1 MFKDLADIH
10 PLLPMIAG
18 LFALLLAAILAAF
31 ITKRLWVGLVR
42 LLVTRTHTTWDDAL
56 VEQNVF
62 GKLAQIVP
70 AILVH
75 QGILLVPGVPDAMDL
90 VVQNA
95 SEAWVL
101 LVITMAASATL
112 AAINTIY
119 EAKPIARERP
129 IKGFIQLGQIAVRV
143 IGAILIVAVLINQ
156 SPTIMLGSLGA
167 LTAVAMIV
175 FQDTLLSLVASIQLT
190 SQRIIRVGDWLE
202 MPDYG
207 ADGDVID
214 VALYNV
220 TIQNWDKTITTIPT
234 NKLVSGAFKNWR
246 GMSES
251 GGRRIKR
258 AINLDVNSVRSL
270 TDDEVKR
277 FADFALLKDYV
288 ASKEKELQAYNTALD
303 APGEG
308 GVNLRRLTNIGTF
321 RAYVYHYLKNHPKI
335 HKGMTLIVRQL
346 QSGGEGVPIEVY
358 CFCNDTNW
366 FNYEGIQSDI
376 FDHLFAIVPEFGLQ
390 LYQNPT
396 GADIRRLTAAPASPD
411 SQNMG

>member
-1 MFKDLADIH
+1 MLKDLAEINQYL
-10 PLLPMIAG
+10 PLLAG
-18 LFALLLAAILAAF
+18 LLILFFAALVAAF
-31 ITKRLWVGLVR
+31 ITKRLWLTLVR
-42 LLVTRTHTTWDDAL
+42 KLVTRTRTTWDDAL
-56 VEQNVF
+56 VQQNVF
-62 GKLAQIVP
+62 GKLSQIVP
-70 AILVH
+70 AMLVYK
-75 QGILLVPGVPDAMDL
+75 GILLVPDVPDGMDAL
-90 VVQNA
+90 VQNVA
-95 SEAWVL
+95 SAWVV
-101 LVITMAASATL
+101 LVIVSVVSSTL
-112 AAINTIY
+112 TAINVLY
-119 EAKPIARERP
+119 EARPIARERP
-129 IKGFIQLGQIAVRV
+129 IKGFIQLGQIAVWV

-156 SPTIMLGSLGA
+156 SPAIMLGSLGA
-167 LTAVAMIV
+167 LTAVSMIV

-190 SQRIIRVGDWLE
+190 GQRIIRVGDWLE

-258 AINLDVNSVRSL
+258 SINLDVNSIRSL
-270 TDDEVKR
+270 TDEEVKR
-277 FADFALLKDYV
+277 FTDFALLKTYI
-288 ASKEKELQAYNTALD
+288 ASKEKDLQAYNAALD

-321 RAYVYHYLKNHPKI
+321 RAYVYHYLKNHPKV
-335 HKGMTLIVRQL
+335 HKDMTLIVRQL
-346 QSGGEGVPIEVY
+346 QSGSEGVPIEIY

-376 FDHLFAIVPEFGLQ
+376 FDHLFSMVPEFGLQ

-396 GADIRRLTAAPASPD
+396 GADIQRLTAGPAVQD
-411 SQNMG
+411 N

>member
-1 MFKDLADIH
+1 
-10 PLLPMIAG
+10 MIAG
-18 LFALLLAAILAAF
+18 LLALLLAAILAAF
-31 ITKRLWVGLVR
+31 VTKRLWVRLVR

-75 QGILLVPGVPDAMDL
+75 QGILLVPGVADAMDL
-90 VVQNA
+90 VIQNA
-95 SEAWVL
+95 AEAWVL
-101 LVITMAASATL
+101 LVITMAASSTL
-112 AAINTIY
+112 AAINTVY

-220 TIQNWDKTITTIPT
+220 TIQNWDKTITTVPT

-258 AINLDVNSVRSL
+258 AINLDVNSIRSL
-270 TDDEVKR
+270 TDDEIKR
-277 FADFALLKDYV
+277 FTDFALLKDYI
-288 ASKEKELQAYNTALD
+288 ASKEQELQAYNTSLD

-335 HKGMTLIVRQL
+335 HKDMTLIVRQL

-376 FDHLFAIVPEFGLQ
+376 FDHLFAMVPEFGLQ

-396 GADIRRLTAAPASPD
+396 GADIRRLTAVPSSPD
-411 SQNMG
+411 SQDMA